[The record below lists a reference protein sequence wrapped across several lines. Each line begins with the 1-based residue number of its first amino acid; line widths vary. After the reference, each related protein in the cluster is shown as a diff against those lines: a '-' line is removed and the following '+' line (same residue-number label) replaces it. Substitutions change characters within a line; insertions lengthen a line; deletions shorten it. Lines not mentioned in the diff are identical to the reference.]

1 MKQGILGGTF
11 DPVHNGH
18 LAIAAQTMEQL
29 HLDEVIF
36 LPAGQPWL
44 KKDRPISPAEHRLRM
59 LQMAIEGRP
68 HLRISMSELERA
80 GDTYTIDTIAAMQA
94 QLGKEDELFFIIGW
108 DKLPELPRWRDVS
121 RLLRICRLAA
131 VPRPGY
137 SLPDL
142 KILEE
147 AVLPGVITRRVVLL
161 DRPLVDV
168 SASAIRQR
176 VAQGLAIGH
185 LVPEPVERYIRQ
197 HGLYIRNA

>member
-11 DPVHNGH
+11 DPVHKGH
-18 LAIAAQTMEQL
+18 LAIAEQAMEQL
-29 HLDEVIF
+29 HLAEVIF

-44 KKDRPISPAEHRLRM
+44 KKERLISPAEHRLRM
-59 LQMAIEGRP
+59 LQMAIKGKP

-94 QLGKEDELFFIIGW
+94 QLGKGDELFFIIGW

-142 KILEE
+142 RALEA
-147 AVLPGVITRRVVLL
+147 AVPGAIQRVVLL

-168 SASAIRQR
+168 SASVIRQR

-197 HGLYIRNA
+197 HGLYMRNM

>member
-1 MKQGILGGTF
+1 MKKGILGGTF

-18 LAIAAQTMEQL
+18 LAIAEQVMAQL
-29 HLDEVIF
+29 HLDEVVF
-36 LPAGQPWL
+36 MPAGQPWL
-44 KKDRPISPAEHRLRM
+44 KKDRLVSPAEHRLKM
-59 LQMAIEGRP
+59 LQMAIEGKP
-68 HLRISMSELERA
+68 HFRISIVELDRT
-80 GDTYTIDTIAAMQA
+80 GDTYTIDTIAGMQA
-94 QLGKEDELFFIIGW
+94 QLGEGDELFFIIGW
-108 DKLPELPRWRDVS
+108 DKLPELPRWKDVS

-142 KILEE
+142 KALEA
-147 AVLPGVITRRVVLL
+147 AVPGAASRVVLL

-176 VAQGLAIGH
+176 VARGVAISH

-197 HGLYIRNA
+197 QGLYTG